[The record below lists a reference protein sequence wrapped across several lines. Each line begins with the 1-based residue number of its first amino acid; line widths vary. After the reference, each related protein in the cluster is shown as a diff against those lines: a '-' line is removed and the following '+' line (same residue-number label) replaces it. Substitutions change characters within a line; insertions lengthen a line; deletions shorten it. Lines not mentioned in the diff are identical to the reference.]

1 MVDYIGIVNGKQ
13 IVFEKQLPYPEGQAV
28 RISIEPLTEQ
38 VQLGAPAAIREV
50 MHEPPHLAS
59 EDVDE
64 LERQIER
71 GKLPVMTN
79 NVFDEPEA
87 Q

>member
-1 MVDYIGIVNGKQ
+1 MVDYIGIVKGKQ
-13 IVFEKQLPYPEGQAV
+13 IELEKRLPYPEGQAV
-28 RISIEPLTEQ
+28 RIFIEPLTQE
-38 VQLGAPAAIREV
+38 VELGLPAAIREV

-64 LERQIER
+64 LERQVER